1 METIGA
7 IVAMRSALVQLAA
20 LAACSHALLA
30 PLFGRTAGAK
40 ASSLRRLSCR
50 KAAPSY
56 NELRALTGVAAAA
69 KIGTREPCA
78 ALAAAAA
85 LASIKA
91 LPRESIIYAWG
102 WTVIL
107 PLSLALTLIGRE
119 SKGIKDG
126 AATRRVGAAFAA
138 GALSSVAGAFVA
150 AKLMRG
156 ALGAASYKGAAALA
170 ASYVGG
176 SANFFVVAEAVGLKN
191 DGLLAALATAD
202 VVVMAA
208 YIVLLQ
214 FLASK
219 YGAPRRADREEAR
232 HARGQGRA
240 RDGGRD
246 GPVLEPRRQ
255 AVSATVLKTTTDGGV
270 VPALLGAC
278 CVAAAAPLKPS
289 LRTAAISAYAVA
301 CRRFTRARG
310 AARQMAG
317 WCLAAFYACLGAC
330 SPVSAVLKAGAPA
343 VGLAVAALMGH
354 ALLLAACTLR
364 GTWGIDEALVASNA
378 CVGGPATA
386 AAFASAT
393 RREDLVVP
401 AVVWGTVGYACGT
414 GLGMAL
420 YNVMC

>member
-1 METIGA
+1 M
-7 IVAMRSALVQLAA
+7 
-20 LAACSHALLA
+20 
-30 PLFGRTAGAK
+30 
-40 ASSLRRLSCR
+40 SCR
-50 KAAPSY
+50 KAAPY
-56 NELRALTGVAAAA
+56 YDELRALAGVAAAA
-69 KIGTREPCA
+69 KLGTREPCA

-85 LASIKA
+85 LASIKV

-138 GALSSVAGAFVA
+138 GAVSSVAGAFVA
-150 AKLMRG
+150 ATLLRG

-191 DGLLAALATAD
+191 NGLLAALATAD

-214 FLASK
+214 FLAK
-219 YGAPRRADREEAR
+219 RYGAP
-232 HARGQGRA
+232 
-240 RDGGRD
+240 GRD
-246 GPVLEPRRQ
+246 
-255 AVSATVLKTTTDGGV
+255 VSTTVSEQDSGSPL
-270 VPALLGAC
+270 VPAMLGAC
-278 CVAAAAPLKPS
+278 CVAAAAPLRPS

-301 CRRFTRARG
+301 CRRFTKARG
-310 AARQMAG
+310 AARSLAG

-330 SPVSAVLKAGAPA
+330 SPVSAIAKAGAPA
-343 VGLAVAALMGH
+343 VALAVAALMGH
-354 ALLLAACTLR
+354 ALLLAACTLK
-364 GTWGIDEALVASNA
+364 GKWGIDEALVASNA

-420 YNVMC
+420 YNVLVC

>member
-1 METIGA
+1 
-7 IVAMRSALVQLAA
+7 MRSALVQLTAV
-20 LAACSHALLA
+20 AACSHALLA
-30 PLFGRTAGAK
+30 PQRSLRRTAGAK
-40 ASSLRRLSCR
+40 GASSLRRTSCR
-50 KAAPSY
+50 KAAPY
-56 NELRALTGVAAAA
+56 YDELRALAGVAAAA
-69 KIGTREPCA
+69 KLGTREPCA

-85 LASIKA
+85 LASIRV

-107 PLSLALTLIGRE
+107 PLSLALTLLGRE
-119 SKGIKDG
+119 ASGTKDG
-126 AATRRVGAAFAA
+126 ATIQRVGAAFAA
-138 GALSSVAGAFVA
+138 GAVSSVAGAFAA
-150 AKLMRG
+150 AKLLRG
-156 ALGAASYKGAAALA
+156 TLGAAADRGAAALA

-191 DGLLAALATAD
+191 NGLLAALATAD

-214 FLASK
+214 FLAK
-219 YGAPRRADREEAR
+219 RYGAP
-232 HARGQGRA
+232 
-240 RDGGRD
+240 GRD
-246 GPVLEPRRQ
+246 
-255 AVSATVLKTTTDGGV
+255 VSTTVSEQDSGSPL
-270 VPALLGAC
+270 VPAMLGAC
-278 CVAAAAPLKPS
+278 CVAAAAPLRPS

-301 CRRFTRARG
+301 CRRFTKARG
-310 AARQMAG
+310 AARSLAG

-330 SPVSAVLKAGAPA
+330 SPVSAIAKAGAPA
-343 VGLAVAALMGH
+343 VALAVAALMGH
-354 ALLLAACTLR
+354 ALLLAACTLK
-364 GTWGIDEALVASNA
+364 GKWGIDEALVASNA

>member
-1 METIGA
+1 
-7 IVAMRSALVQLAA
+7 MRSASVQLLAM
-20 LAACSHALLA
+20 AACSQALLA
-30 PLFGRTAGAK
+30 PQPPLRRAGAK
-40 ASSLRRLSCR
+40 AAPSLRRTSCR
-50 KAAPSY
+50 KAAPYS

-69 KIGTREPCA
+69 KLGTREPCA

-85 LASIKA
+85 LASVKA
-91 LPRESIIYAWG
+91 LPRESIIYAGG
-102 WTVIL
+102 WTVVL

-119 SKGIKDG
+119 SKGTKDG
-126 AATRRVGAAFAA
+126 VAIRRVGAAFAA
-138 GALSSVAGAFVA
+138 GALSSVAGAFAA
-150 AKLMRG
+150 AKLLRPT
-156 ALGAASYKGAAALA
+156 LGAASYKGAAALA

-191 DGLLAALATAD
+191 NGLLAALATAD
-202 VVVMAA
+202 VVVMAG

-219 YGAPRRADREEAR
+219 YGAPRPET
-232 HARGQGRA
+232 
-240 RDGGRD
+240 
-246 GPVLEPRRQ
+246 
-255 AVSATVLKTTTDGGV
+255 ATVSEPEDAGSPV
-270 VPALLGAC
+270 VPLFLGAC

-289 LRTAAISAYAVA
+289 LRTAAIAASAVA

-310 AARQMAG
+310 AARSLAG

-330 SPVSAVLKAGAPA
+330 SPVSAVVKAGAPA
-343 VGLAVAALMGH
+343 VGLAVAALAGH
-354 ALLLAACTLR
+354 ALLLAACTLKR
-364 GTWGIDEALVASNA
+364 PWTVDEALVASNA

-386 AAFASAT
+386 AAFASAI

-420 YNVMC
+420 YDVMC

>member
-1 METIGA
+1 
-7 IVAMRSALVQLAA
+7 MRSALVQLTAV
-20 LAACSHALLA
+20 AACSHALLA
-30 PLFGRTAGAK
+30 PQRSLRRTAGVK
-40 ASSLRRLSCR
+40 GASSLRLPTRT

-56 NELRALTGVAAAA
+56 NELRALMGVAAAA
-69 KIGTREPCA
+69 KLGTREPCA

-85 LASIKA
+85 LASIRV

-138 GALSSVAGAFVA
+138 GALSSVAGAFAA
-150 AKLMRG
+150 AKLLRPT
-156 ALGAASYKGAAALA
+156 LGAAANQGAAALA

-191 DGLLAALATAD
+191 NGLLAALATAD

-214 FLASK
+214 FLAK
-219 YGAPRRADREEAR
+219 RYGAP
-232 HARGQGRA
+232 
-240 RDGGRD
+240 GRD
-246 GPVLEPRRQ
+246 
-255 AVSATVLKTTTDGGV
+255 VSTTVSEQDSGSPL
-270 VPALLGAC
+270 VPAMLGAC
-278 CVAAAAPLKPS
+278 CVAAAAPLRPS

-301 CRRFTRARG
+301 CRRFTKARG
-310 AARQMAG
+310 AARSLAG

-330 SPVSAVLKAGAPA
+330 SPVSAIAKAGAPA
-343 VGLAVAALMGH
+343 VALAVAALMGH
-354 ALLLAACTLR
+354 ALLLAACTLK
-364 GTWGIDEALVASNA
+364 GGWGIDEALVASNA

>member
-20 LAACSHALLA
+20 LAARSHALLA
-30 PLFGRTAGAK
+30 APESRRTAKG
-40 ASSLRRLSCR
+40 ASSLRRTTR
-50 KAAPSY
+50 TKAAPYS
-56 NELRALTGVAAAA
+56 NELRALTGVAVSA
-69 KIGTREPCA
+69 KLGTREPCA

-85 LASIKA
+85 LASIRV

-107 PLSLALTLIGRE
+107 PLSLALTLLGRE
-119 SKGIKDG
+119 ASGTKDG
-126 AATRRVGAAFAA
+126 ATIQRVGAAFAA
-138 GALSSVAGAFVA
+138 GAVSSVAGAFAA
-150 AKLMRG
+150 AKLLRG
-156 ALGAASYKGAAALA
+156 TLGAAADRGAAALA

-191 DGLLAALATAD
+191 NGLLAALATAD

-214 FLASK
+214 FLAK
-219 YGAPRRADREEAR
+219 RYGAP
-232 HARGQGRA
+232 
-240 RDGGRD
+240 GRD
-246 GPVLEPRRQ
+246 
-255 AVSATVLKTTTDGGV
+255 VSTTVSEQDSGSPL
-270 VPALLGAC
+270 VPAMLGAC
-278 CVAAAAPLKPS
+278 CVAAAAPLRPS

-301 CRRFTRARG
+301 CRRFTKARG
-310 AARQMAG
+310 AARSLAG

-330 SPVSAVLKAGAPA
+330 SLVSAIAKAGAPA
-343 VGLAVAALMGH
+343 VALAVAALMGH
-354 ALLLAACTLR
+354 ALLLAACTLK
-364 GTWGIDEALVASNA
+364 GKWGIDEALVASNA

>member
-1 METIGA
+1 M
-7 IVAMRSALVQLAA
+7 VQLLAVAA
-20 LAACSHALLA
+20 SCSHCSHALLA
-30 PLFGRTAGAK
+30 PRPSLHRSGAK
-40 ASSLRRLSCR
+40 GASSLRRTSCR
-50 KAAPSY
+50 KAAPY
-56 NELRALTGVAAAA
+56 YDELRALAGVAAAA
-69 KIGTREPCA
+69 KLGTREPCA

-85 LASIKA
+85 LASIKV

-119 SKGIKDG
+119 AGGIKDG

-138 GALSSVAGAFVA
+138 GAVSSVAGAFVA

-191 DGLLAALATAD
+191 NGLLAALATAD

-219 YGAPRRADREEAR
+219 YGAPRPET
-232 HARGQGRA
+232 
-240 RDGGRD
+240 
-246 GPVLEPRRQ
+246 
-255 AVSATVLKTTTDGGV
+255 ATVSKTEDAGSPL
-270 VPALLGAC
+270 VPLFLGAL

-289 LRTAAISAYAVA
+289 LRTAAIALSAVA
-301 CRRFTRARG
+301 CRRVTRARS
-310 AARQMAG
+310 AARRMAG

-330 SPVSAVLKAGAPA
+330 SPVSAIAKAGAPA
-343 VGLAVAALMGH
+343 VALAVAALMGH
-354 ALLLAACTLR
+354 ALLLAACTLK
-364 GTWGIDEALVASNA
+364 GKWGIDEALVASNA